1 MCGRYSL
8 HSSPEVVALQLGV
21 GSLPAFAPRYNIA
34 PDASALI
41 VAREGAQLS
50 RWGLR
55 GSRHNARAD
64 SLAKPLYRRAS
75 RCLIP
80 ANGFYEWKRS
90 GSLSQPYYVHPS
102 SQPLFTF
109 AGLWEDERFAVITT
123 EANSDMSPIHD
134 RMPVIIAPQ
143 DYAGWLN
150 GADELLRPAPKGSVL
165 AYPVSPAVNRA
176 ANESPALIAP
186 LDSEI
191 EPGLFD

>member
-1 MCGRYSL
+1 
-8 HSSPEVVALQLGV
+8 
-21 GSLPAFAPRYNIA
+21 
-34 PDASALI
+34 
-41 VAREGAQLS
+41 
-50 RWGLR
+50 
-55 GSRHNARAD
+55 
-64 SLAKPLYRRAS
+64 
-75 RCLIP
+75 
-80 ANGFYEWKRS
+80 
-90 GSLSQPYYVHPS
+90 VHPS

-191 EPGLFD
+191 QPGLFD

>member
-1 MCGRYSL
+1 M
-8 HSSPEVVALQLGV
+8 E
-21 GSLPAFAPRYNIA
+21 
-34 PDASALI
+34 
-41 VAREGAQLS
+41 AQRLVKPTL
-50 RWGLR
+50 LR
-55 GSRHNARAD
+55 
-64 SLAKPLYRRAS
+64 
-75 RCLIP
+75 
-80 ANGFYEWKRS
+80 
-90 GSLSQPYYVHPS
+90 HPS

-150 GADELLRPAPKGSVL
+150 GADGSCGRPKGSVL

-191 EPGLFD
+191 QPGLFD